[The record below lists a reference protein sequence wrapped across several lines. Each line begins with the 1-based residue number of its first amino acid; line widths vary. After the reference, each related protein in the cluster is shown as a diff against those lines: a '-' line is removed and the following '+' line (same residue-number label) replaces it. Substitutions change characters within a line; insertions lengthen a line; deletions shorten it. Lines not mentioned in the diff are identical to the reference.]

1 MYSEEVEEEELG
13 EEEEELGEEQ
23 EASATV
29 RHTRRKRAKPEPA
42 MSAEE
47 AWATADAEGL
57 KLVRAPY
64 TVSGFIHVSRPR
76 ADVPS
81 GRDYQVRCPDQ
92 FRRRFKPSLGYYA
105 TPEHAALV
113 LARSLGVEGSAAAL
127 RALYGD
133 EYPRTEAAAAAI
145 AQIPVLDREAKTRRR
160 SEAQVE
166 NQKRQLE
173 RRKQEGVPPR
183 RRQHSL
189 CPPGRPRSTHSRP
202 SASPRGRKT
211 GPSGCSS
218 GAAPLST
225 TRISMIPKSWISE

>member
-64 TVSGFIHVSRPR
+64 TVSGFIHVSRPI
-76 ADVPS
+76 ADVRS

-92 FRRRFKPSLGYYA
+92 FRRRLAPA
-105 TPEHAALV
+105 TLSHGPDACRVA
-113 LARSLGVEGSAAAL
+113 GVEL
-127 RALYGD
+127 
-133 EYPRTEAAAAAI
+133 
-145 AQIPVLDREAKTRRR
+145 
-160 SEAQVE
+160 
-166 NQKRQLE
+166 
-173 RRKQEGVPPR
+173 
-183 RRQHSL
+183 
-189 CPPGRPRSTHSRP
+189 
-202 SASPRGRKT
+202 SASHVAVWENSNTSYAATSPHCDVRGERV
-211 GPSGCSS
+211 
-218 GAAPLST
+218 AA
-225 TRISMIPKSWISE
+225 